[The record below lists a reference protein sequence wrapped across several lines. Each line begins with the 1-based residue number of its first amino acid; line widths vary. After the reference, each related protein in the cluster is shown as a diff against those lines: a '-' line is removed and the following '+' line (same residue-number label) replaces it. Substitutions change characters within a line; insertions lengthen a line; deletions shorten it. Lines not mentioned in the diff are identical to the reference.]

1 MNKLQNYEPPAKI
14 PSSPLNM
21 SNVLINKILQEFSE
35 QNGTNTGHSLSP
47 PDDNLYRV
55 LSELCGRKKMSFFK
69 PTPYIE
75 YTPPKLT
82 QGKIWYITYY
92 VQDPKTMRLKR
103 IRIKVN
109 RGDTLRERKAM
120 AKAIMG
126 RLSEKLAMGW
136 NPLVEKFAPKA
147 YKKLFEAFDAFLDAK
162 RRELEANSLRSYMS
176 FIKTIREWL
185 QVHGCDENT
194 YACGFTGSMA
204 IDFMESIE
212 SNPKISPRTYNN
224 YLIFC
229 RVLFDWMVER
239 EYVSENP
246 FTSIRRKPKKLT
258 KKKRRILSD
267 AELSRLWEY
276 LENENQEY
284 LVICMLCYCCLM
296 RPKEISMLK
305 CSDIRLDSQTVLV
318 RGEIAK
324 NDNTSS
330 RTIPD
335 VMMQY
340 VHRLDLSNPKLF
352 LFGNHSHFDFS
363 PGKTAVPERKIATF
377 WNRCVREECGFPM
390 EVMFYSLKD
399 TGITNMA
406 AAGVPVSFIQ
416 QQADHSSLAMTSIY
430 CQRSGKAT
438 EELKGLDIL
447 NVAE

>member
-1 MNKLQNYEPPAKI
+1 
-14 PSSPLNM
+14 
-21 SNVLINKILQEFSE
+21 
-35 QNGTNTGHSLSP
+35 
-47 PDDNLYRV
+47 
-55 LSELCGRKKMSFFK
+55 MSFFK

-82 QGKIWYITYY
+82 EGKIWYITYY
-92 VQDPKTMRLKR
+92 VQDPGTMKLKR
-103 IRIKVN
+103 MRVKVN
-109 RGDTLRERKAM
+109 RGDTLRERKSM

-136 NPLVEKFAPKA
+136 NPIVEKSAPKA
-147 YKKLFEAFDAFLDAK
+147 YKRLFEAFDAFIEAK
-162 RRELEANSLRSYMS
+162 RRELESNSLRSYTS
-176 FIKTIREWL
+176 FIRTIKEWL
-185 QVHGCDENT
+185 QAHGCDENT

-246 FTSIRRKPKKLT
+246 FASIRRKPKKLT

-276 LENENQEY
+276 LGRENQEY
-284 LVICMLCYCCLM
+284 LVMCMLCYCCLM

-324 NDNTSS
+324 NDNTST

-335 VMMQY
+335 SMMPF
-340 VHRLDLSNPKLF
+340 VRRLDLGNPKFF

-377 WNRCVREECGFPM
+377 WDKCVRQECGFPM

-438 EELKGLDIL
+438 EELKGVDIL
-447 NVAE
+447 KVAE

>member
-1 MNKLQNYEPPAKI
+1 MSKI
-14 PSSPLNM
+14 EIKKTSRGFPSSPLNR
-21 SNVLINKILQEFSE
+21 SNVLINKILQEFSG

-55 LSELCGRKKMSFFK
+55 LSELCERKKMSFFK

-276 LENENQEY
+276 LERENQEY

-335 VMMQY
+335 AMMQY

-438 EELKGLDIL
+438 EELKGVDIL
-447 NVAE
+447 NVSE

>member
-1 MNKLQNYEPPAKI
+1 MNKLQNSEPSAKI
-14 PSSPLNM
+14 PSSPLNR
-21 SNVLINKILQEFSE
+21 SNVLINKILQEFSG

-92 VQDPKTMRLKR
+92 VQEPKTMRLKR
-103 IRIKVN
+103 MRIKVN

-276 LENENQEY
+276 LESENQEY

-438 EELKGLDIL
+438 EELKGVDIL
-447 NVAE
+447 KVAE

>member
-1 MNKLQNYEPPAKI
+1 MNKLQNSEPPAKI
-14 PSSPLNM
+14 PSSPPNE
-21 SNVLINKILQEFSE
+21 SNVLINKILQEFSG

-103 IRIKVN
+103 LRVKVN

-147 YKKLFEAFDAFLDAK
+147 YKKLFEAFYAFLDAK

-185 QVHGCDENT
+185 QAHGCDENT

-276 LENENQEY
+276 LERENQEY

-406 AAGVPVSFIQ
+406 AAGIPVSFIQ

-438 EELKGLDIL
+438 EELKGVDIL
-447 NVAE
+447 NVSE

>member
-1 MNKLQNYEPPAKI
+1 
-14 PSSPLNM
+14 
-21 SNVLINKILQEFSE
+21 
-35 QNGTNTGHSLSP
+35 
-47 PDDNLYRV
+47 
-55 LSELCGRKKMSFFK
+55 MSFFK

-103 IRIKVN
+103 MRIKVN

-276 LENENQEY
+276 LERENQEY

-335 VMMQY
+335 AMMQY

-438 EELKGLDIL
+438 EELKGVDIL
-447 NVAE
+447 KVAE

>member
-1 MNKLQNYEPPAKI
+1 MNKLQNSEPPAKI
-14 PSSPLNM
+14 PHSPLNA

-35 QNGTNTGHSLSP
+35 QNGTNMGHSLSP
-47 PDDNLYRV
+47 HDDNLYRV

-103 IRIKVN
+103 MRIKVN
-109 RGDTLRERKAM
+109 RGDTLRERKVM

-276 LENENQEY
+276 LESENQEY

-363 PGKTAVPERKIATF
+363 PGKTAVPERKIAMF

-438 EELKGLDIL
+438 EELKGVDIL
-447 NVAE
+447 KVAE

>member
-1 MNKLQNYEPPAKI
+1 MSKI
-14 PSSPLNM
+14 EIKKTSRGIPHSPLNM
-21 SNVLINKILQEFSE
+21 SNVLINKILQEFSG

-103 IRIKVN
+103 MRIKVN

-305 CSDIRLDSQTVLV
+305 CSDIRLDSQMVLV

-438 EELKGLDIL
+438 EELKGVDIL
-447 NVAE
+447 KVAE

>member
-1 MNKLQNYEPPAKI
+1 MNKLQNPEPSAKI
-14 PSSPLNM
+14 PSSPLNT
-21 SNVLINKILQEFSE
+21 SNVLIDKILQEFSG

-103 IRIKVN
+103 MRIKVN

-185 QVHGCDENT
+185 QVYGCDENT

-276 LENENQEY
+276 LESENQEY

-438 EELKGLDIL
+438 EELKGVDIL
-447 NVAE
+447 KVAE

>member
-1 MNKLQNYEPPAKI
+1 MNKLQNPEPPAKI
-14 PSSPLNM
+14 PSSPLNR
-21 SNVLINKILQEFSE
+21 SNVLINKILQEFSG

-185 QVHGCDENT
+185 QAHGCDENT

-239 EYVSENP
+239 EYVAENP

-276 LENENQEY
+276 LERENQEY

-335 VMMQY
+335 AMMQY

-438 EELKGLDIL
+438 EELKGVDIL
-447 NVAE
+447 KVAE

>member
-1 MNKLQNYEPPAKI
+1 
-14 PSSPLNM
+14 
-21 SNVLINKILQEFSE
+21 
-35 QNGTNTGHSLSP
+35 
-47 PDDNLYRV
+47 
-55 LSELCGRKKMSFFK
+55 MSFFK

-276 LENENQEY
+276 LERENQEY

-330 RTIPD
+330 RTIPN

-352 LFGNHSHFDFS
+352 LFGSHSHFDFS
-363 PGKTAVPERKIATF
+363 PGKTAVHERKIATF

-438 EELKGLDIL
+438 EELKGVDIL
-447 NVAE
+447 KVAE

>member
-1 MNKLQNYEPPAKI
+1 MNKLDKTETPAKI
-14 PSSPLNM
+14 SFSPPNHPN
-21 SNVLINKILQEFSE
+21 SLIDRILAEFSE
-35 QNGTNTGHSLSP
+35 KNGTNTGHSLSP
-47 PDDNLYRV
+47 SSDNLYRV
-55 LSELCGRKKMSFFK
+55 LSELCERKKMSFFK

-92 VQDPKTMRLKR
+92 VQDPGTMKLKR
-103 IRIKVN
+103 MRIKVN

-147 YKKLFEAFDAFLDAK
+147 YKRLFEAFDAFLDAK
-162 RRELEANSLRSYMS
+162 RRELEANSLRSYNS
-176 FIKTIREWL
+176 FIRTIREWL
-185 QVHGCDENT
+185 QAHGCDENT
-194 YACGFTGSMA
+194 YACGFTGTMA

-224 YLIFC
+224 YLLFC

-239 EYVSENP
+239 AYISENP
-246 FTSIRRKPKKLT
+246 FTSIRRKSKKLM

-276 LENENQEY
+276 LARENPEY
-284 LVICMLCYCCLM
+284 LVLCMLCYCCLL

-324 NDNTSS
+324 NDNTST

-335 VMMQY
+335 AMMPF
-340 VHRLDLSNPKLF
+340 VRRLDLSDPKLF
-352 LFGNHSHFDFS
+352 LFGDHSHFNFS
-363 PGKTAVPERKIATF
+363 PGKTAVPERRIATF
-377 WNRCVREECGFPM
+377 WNKCVRAECGFPM
-390 EVMFYSLKD
+390 EVAFYSLKD
-399 TGITNMA
+399 TGITNLA

-430 CQRSGKAT
+430 CQRSSKAT
-438 EELKGLDIL
+438 AELKGVDIL
-447 NVAE
+447 KVTE

>member
-1 MNKLQNYEPPAKI
+1 MNKLQNSEPPAKI

-21 SNVLINKILQEFSE
+21 SNVLINKILQEFSG

-103 IRIKVN
+103 LRVKVN

-185 QVHGCDENT
+185 QAHGCDENT

-239 EYVSENP
+239 EYVAENP

-276 LENENQEY
+276 LERENQEY

-335 VMMQY
+335 AMMQY

-438 EELKGLDIL
+438 EELKGVDIL
-447 NVAE
+447 NVSE

>member
-1 MNKLQNYEPPAKI
+1 
-14 PSSPLNM
+14 
-21 SNVLINKILQEFSE
+21 
-35 QNGTNTGHSLSP
+35 
-47 PDDNLYRV
+47 
-55 LSELCGRKKMSFFK
+55 
-69 PTPYIE
+69 
-75 YTPPKLT
+75 
-82 QGKIWYITYY
+82 
-92 VQDPKTMRLKR
+92 
-103 IRIKVN
+103 
-109 RGDTLRERKAM
+109 
-120 AKAIMG
+120 
-126 RLSEKLAMGW
+126 
-136 NPLVEKFAPKA
+136 
-147 YKKLFEAFDAFLDAK
+147 
-162 RRELEANSLRSYMS
+162 
-176 FIKTIREWL
+176 
-185 QVHGCDENT
+185 
-194 YACGFTGSMA
+194 
-204 IDFMESIE
+204 
-212 SNPKISPRTYNN
+212 
-224 YLIFC
+224 
-229 RVLFDWMVER
+229 
-239 EYVSENP
+239 
-246 FTSIRRKPKKLT
+246 
-258 KKKRRILSD
+258 
-267 AELSRLWEY
+267 
-276 LENENQEY
+276 
-284 LVICMLCYCCLM
+284 MLCYCCLM

-438 EELKGLDIL
+438 EELKGVDIL

>member
-1 MNKLQNYEPPAKI
+1 MNKLQNPEPPAKI
-14 PSSPLNM
+14 PSSPLNR
-21 SNVLINKILQEFSE
+21 SNVLINKILQEFSG

-246 FTSIRRKPKKLT
+246 FTAIRRKPKKLT

-276 LENENQEY
+276 LERESQEY

-335 VMMQY
+335 AMMQY

-438 EELKGLDIL
+438 EELKGVDIL
-447 NVAE
+447 KVSE

>member
-1 MNKLQNYEPPAKI
+1 MNKLQNSEPPAKI
-14 PSSPLNM
+14 PSSPPNK

-103 IRIKVN
+103 MRIKVN

-276 LENENQEY
+276 LESENQEY

-438 EELKGLDIL
+438 EELKGVDIL
-447 NVAE
+447 KVAE